1 MEQETRVALIG
12 IVVGSREHVAELNG
26 LLQEYGPYIIGR
38 MGLPCAKR
46 GISLISVALDAPQD
60 IISALYGQRI
70 LPLDP
75 IRYNMTEKLFSL
87 HRYNGDG
94 MTLEDVRQQSAVI
107 HYCGRNKPWKPG
119 YLGELNVFYEETV
132 SQMAE

>member
-60 IISALYGQRI
+60 IISALSGKLGM
-70 LPLDP
+70 LPHVSSKT
-75 IRYNMTEKLFSL
+75 IYAKLP
-87 HRYNGDG
+87 
-94 MTLEDVRQQSAVI
+94 E
-107 HYCGRNKPWKPG
+107 
-119 YLGELNVFYEETV
+119 
-132 SQMAE
+132 